1 MAAFPGL
8 GRALPV
14 APASRTARVAELARR
29 TGRPGRTQASLVAL
43 TAGGRHEPATSKP
56 SGKEA

>member
-29 TGRPGRTQASLVAL
+29 TGRPGRTQASLMAL
-43 TAGGRHEPATSKP
+43 TGGGTSKP